1 MLPVHRKVL
10 VTLRSFMS
18 SHCLTAPALSSRQ
31 SSALGPQE
39 RAPREVS
46 VHLHAQWISG
56 FPSPSLALV
65 LVVSFFRWPS
75 SLLSRSPILTVSPP
89 GSRWRLSLQPTY
101 LRSRPSEERETRA
114 QTGTTFAVQQTSQ
127 KCRSALCIHRTG
139 RNLVT
144 WLHRAVGEPGK

>member
-1 MLPVHRKVL
+1 
-10 VTLRSFMS
+10 MS

-65 LVVSFFRWPS
+65 LVELFP
-75 SLLSRSPILTVSPP
+75 L
-89 GSRWRLSLQPTY
+89 
-101 LRSRPSEERETRA
+101 A
-114 QTGTTFAVQQTSQ
+114 QQ
-127 KCRSALCIHRTG
+127 SALPLSHSYCITS
-139 RNLVT
+139 
-144 WLHRAVGEPGK
+144 WLPMAAQSPAHVSTF